1 MTFMDVLSELALT
14 ALDDAVTE
22 LLPSSVPNGL
32 TRNVRVVPSEVRASG
47 LGGYVG
53 MHAEP
58 RGAVLARRVRATLE
72 LAVSGGNDAD
82 ASGYLDQMVR
92 GFLSQQQGD
101 LRREGIQRIM
111 LDSAAL
117 QARSAKLELD
127 YEYRHLPTESEGVI
141 DILDLNLEV
150 NLTPYRVKYRWDL
163 ATRTLVG
170 APQPLADF
178 QVADDP
184 NVDNG
189 SPASQWTFN
198 GAQARIEQN
207 ALTRGGPLDLSQPK
221 KAGAQLLWRPGGV
234 AFKLGRFIAAV
245 DFESASSDG
254 IGVVFGRKD
263 AQNFWYFLAS
273 EHHRYHLFGRKSAG
287 AYAIAGT
294 PAADVGFA
302 LDSRHVLMLVV
313 HDQTLI
319 AELDG
324 VRTLKVEAD
333 APVDFGEIGFLT
345 HGNNQARFHRARL
358 IELV

>member
-1 MTFMDVLSELALT
+1 MDILSQLAIR
-14 ALDDAVTE
+14 ALDDA
-22 LLPSSVPNGL
+22 LSGFLPSTVPSGL
-32 TRNVRVVPSEVRASG
+32 TRRVRVVPSEVRASG

-53 MHAEP
+53 THPEP

-72 LAVSGGNDAD
+72 LAVTGGNDAD
-82 ASGYLDQMVR
+82 ASGYLNQVLR
-92 GFLSQQQGD
+92 TLLSQQQGD
-101 LRREGIQRIM
+101 LRREGIQRIT
-111 LDSAAL
+111 LNAAAV
-117 QARSAKLELD
+117 QPRSATLELD

-141 DILDLNLEV
+141 ELLDLNLDV

-170 APQPLADF
+170 ASQPLADF

-184 NVDNG
+184 DLNSG

-198 GAQARIEQN
+198 EAQARIEQN
-207 ALTRGGPLDLSQPK
+207 ALTRGGPLALSQPK
-221 KAGAQLLWRPGGV
+221 KAGAQLLWRPGGE
-234 AFKLGRFIAAV
+234 AFGIGRFIAAV
-245 DFESASSDG
+245 DFESGSSDG

-273 EHHRYHLFGRKSAG
+273 ERHRYHLFGRKDAG
-287 AYAIAGT
+287 AYSFVGT
-294 PAADVGFA
+294 PAGDVGFA
-302 LDSRHVLMLVV
+302 LNSRHVLVLVV
-313 HDQTLI
+313 YDQTLI

-324 VRTLKVEAD
+324 VRTLKAEAD
-333 APVDFGEIGFLT
+333 VQVDAGEIGFLT